1 MSHHRHRRRN
11 EPEWTKTADNPLKSI
26 LPSFSKNDLDFLAAI
41 KPLLSPSG
49 QKLVDL
55 VLVFSGATVPENPP
69 DLTDLLSQLN
79 LPGDNNNLK
88 ELLVNLLNTANN
100 PENKTSS
107 NPNLA
112 MLTTLLSTM
121 NQKNKPEDSET
132 P

>member
-1 MSHHRHRRRN
+1 MSHHHHRHRN
-11 EPEWTKTADNPLKSI
+11 EPDRNRAVENPSRSI
-26 LPSFSKNDLDFLAAI
+26 LPLFSKNDLDFLAAI

-69 DLTDLLSQLN
+69 DLTGLLSQLN

-88 ELLVNLLNTANN
+88 ELLMNLLNSANN
-100 PENKTSS
+100 PENKTN

-112 MLTTLLSTM
+112 MLSSLLNSM
-121 NQKNKPEDSET
+121 NQKNKPEDS
-132 P
+132 